1 MRAAAGRTDGRTRRA
16 VGHLRVGI
24 ALTFVAVGLT
34 ALATASAWWPA
45 DAADDGLVSVSTA
58 QGSLCGRLLDSSD
71 GTVTLDL
78 SGRTVA
84 VPLDQ
89 VAGIEPVDGCP
100 G

>member
-1 MRAAAGRTDGRTRRA
+1 
-16 VGHLRVGI
+16 
-24 ALTFVAVGLT
+24 VGLT
-34 ALATASAWWPA
+34 ALAATSAWWAA

-58 QGSLCGRLLDSSD
+58 QGSLCVRLLDSVD

-78 SGRTVA
+78 SERDVA

-89 VAGIEPVDGCP
+89 VTGSEPVDGCP